1 MITNFSI
8 IGATVNPFNKLI
20 VEFVKLLPKSVVYLF
35 AKKYIAGEKLEDAV
49 KVVKELNAKGIVA
62 TMDVLGEAVTSKAE
76 CEEAKKEC
84 LEVLDTINKNKL
96 NSNLSLKPTQL
107 GLVIDPD
114 FCYQQIS
121 EILERAKSYNN
132 FVRIDMEDSPTTD
145 ATINLYRKLREKYNN
160 VGIVVQSYLKRTL
173 DDVKS
178 PELKGT
184 NYRLCKGIYIEP
196 EEIAYKGKQPVRDN
210 FVRIMEYLLDNGN
223 YVGIATHD
231 DYLIDQA
238 YNLIKKKNIARDKFE
253 FQMLYGVKERSRDRI
268 NADGYK
274 IRIYVPF
281 GDHWYKYSIRRLQ
294 ENPNMAWHITKSILT
309 FN

>member
-1 MITNFSI
+1 M
-8 IGATVNPFNKLI
+8 NPINKAI
-20 VEFVKLLPKSVVYLF
+20 VSFVKLLPKPVVYLF
-35 AKKYIAGEKLEDAV
+35 AKKYIAGEKLDDAV
-49 KVVKELNAKGIVA
+49 RVVKELNEKGIVA

-76 CEEAKKEC
+76 CEQAKIEC
-84 LEVLDTINKNKL
+84 LQVLDVINKNKL

-107 GLVIDPD
+107 GLVIDPE
-114 FCYQQIS
+114 FCFQQIT

-145 ATINLYRKLREKYNN
+145 ATIAMYIRLREKYNN
-160 VGIVVQSYLKRTL
+160 VGIVIQSYLKRTL
-173 DDVKS
+173 DDVKK
-178 PELKGT
+178 PELTGT

-196 EEIAYKGKQPVRDN
+196 EEIAFKSKQKVRDN
-210 FVRIMEYLLDNGN
+210 FLDALNYLLDNGN

-231 DYLIDQA
+231 DYLINNA
-238 YNLIKKKNIARDKFE
+238 YEMIKKKQIPKDKFE
-253 FQMLYGVKERSRDRI
+253 FQMLYGVKERLRDKI

-294 ENPNMAWHITKSILT
+294 ENPNMAWHITKSIIT